1 MSFFKL
7 GKFSSV
13 IFLKNI
19 FWGFELEISF
29 FYWYFSKPWYFHTV
43 PDFLNVLCQESF
55 RFDIFFKQW
64 IYFIYCNFNAWDSLI
79 SYILLLILAS
89 VILVHLP
96 RLSTSRIPSICVFI
110 IVSISIFRSWTVLF
124 VSCSSF
130 LCFFSWFALKDYPC
144 P

>member
-55 RFDIFFKQW
+55 RFDIFFKQ
-64 IYFIYCNFNAWDSLI
+64 
-79 SYILLLILAS
+79 
-89 VILVHLP
+89 
-96 RLSTSRIPSICVFI
+96 
-110 IVSISIFRSWTVLF
+110 
-124 VSCSSF
+124 
-130 LCFFSWFALKDYPC
+130 
-144 P
+144 